1 MPGLRIDN
9 FSGIVPRTGPT
20 ELEGNQAQIANNA
33 KLTSLEIR
41 PWRSPTLE
49 YTPSGGSSVQT
60 IYKFQGQTGTS
71 PIWLEWNYDV
81 DVVPGPVA
89 DLSEFRLYY
98 TSSGFSPKKTN
109 WALASSSGAGV
120 APFPN
125 AYYEMGVPVP
135 ALGPTLSKAGT
146 GAAPSEDRSYIYTY
160 VTEFGTVAEESAP
173 SPATLIT
180 GVNTSGDSVTI
191 SGFSAPPAGNY
202 NFKYKRIYRSVIGA
216 TTASYLLVAE
226 IPIATS
232 SYTDT
237 KTIAQ
242 LGTALQSLYYTPP
255 PSTLQGIVTMP
266 NGLLAGFTGN
276 QVWFCEPYLPHA
288 WPASYMLTTDYP
300 IVGLGVFGNSLFV
313 GTTRNPYMIT
323 GTTPSSMMQ
332 EKLPMV
338 QPCVSKK
345 SIVSDQYGVLYASP
359 NGLASVAPGT
369 QEVISNALYTRDE
382 WQALNPS
389 TMIGA
394 VYNNM
399 YFGFYQTTGG
409 ARSSIV
415 ILRGDNPPLAT
426 FDSNAKARFV
436 ESNTGNVY
444 YLSAAD
450 NKIYSLDS
458 SISGN
463 TVFQWKSKKFLQP
476 KPMTYAS
483 LQLHADYDYMTAHS
497 GSYVTVNLYAEGTL
511 VFTSNITGNLPVR
524 LPSMTR
530 SYIWEIELIGNVPVR
545 RVAIATSV
553 AELAGA

>member
-33 KLTSLEIR
+33 KLTSRELR
-41 PWRSPTLE
+41 PWKNATLV
-49 YTPSGGSSVQT
+49 YTPSGGASVQT
-60 IYKFQGQTGTS
+60 IYKFQGPSGTT

-89 DLSEFRLYY
+89 DLTEFRLYY

-109 WALASSSGAGV
+109 WSLASSNNAGT
-120 APFPN
+120 APYPN
-125 AYYEMGVPVP
+125 AQYEMGVPAP
-135 ALGPTLSKAGT
+135 T
-146 GAAPSEDRSYIYTY
+146 GAPTVTHTGAGSAPTEDRAYIYTY
-160 VTEFGTVAEESAP
+160 VTTFGSVSEESAP
-173 SPATLIT
+173 SPATNIT
-180 GVNTSGDSVTI
+180 VNSTGDSVTI
-191 SGFSAPPAGNY
+191 SGFSSPPAGNY
-202 NFKYKRIYRSVIGA
+202 NFQYKRIYRSIIGA
-216 TTASYLLVAE
+216 TTASYVLVAE

-237 KTIAQ
+237 KTAAQ
-242 LGTALQSLYYTPP
+242 LGSSLTSLYFTPP
-255 PSTLQGIVTMP
+255 PSTLQGIVAMP
-266 NGLLAGFTGN
+266 NGMLAGFTGN
-276 QVWFCEPYLPHA
+276 QIWFCEPYLPHA
-288 WPASYMLTTDYP
+288 WPSPYMLTTEYP
-300 IVGLGVFGNSLFV
+300 IVGLGVFNNSLFV

-323 GTTPSSMMQ
+323 GSSPSSMAQ

-399 YFGFYQTTGG
+399 YFGFYQATGG
-409 ARSSIV
+409 SRSSII

-426 FDSNAKARFV
+426 FDSNAKAKYV
-436 ESNTGNVY
+436 ESTTGIVY
-444 YLSAAD
+444 YLSATD

-458 SISGN
+458 STTGN

-476 KPMTYAS
+476 KPLTFAS
-483 LQLHADYDYMTAHS
+483 LQLHADYVYMAANA

-511 VFTSNITGNLPVR
+511 VFSSNITSDQPVR
-524 LPSMTR
+524 LPAMTR
-530 SYIWEIELIGNVPVR
+530 SYYWEIELLGNVPVR

-553 AELAGA
+553 AEIAGA

>member
-33 KLTSLEIR
+33 KLTSLELR
-41 PWRSPTLE
+41 PWRGPTLA
-49 YTPSGGSSVQT
+49 YTPNGGSSVET
-60 IYKFQGQTGTS
+60 IYKFQGQTGTT
-71 PIWLEWNYDV
+71 PIWLEWNFDV

-89 DLSEFRLYY
+89 DISEFRLYY

-120 APFPN
+120 PPYPN
-125 AYYEMGVPVP
+125 AQYEMGVPSP
-135 ALGPTLSKAGT
+135 TGAPTLTKAGT
-146 GAAPSEDRSYIYTY
+146 GTAPTEDRAYIYTY
-160 VTEFGTVAEESAP
+160 VTVFGSVSEESAP
-173 SPATLIT
+173 SPATNIT
-180 GVNTSGDSVTI
+180 VNTTGDSVTI
-191 SGFSAPPAGNY
+191 SGFSSPPSGNY
-202 NFKYKRIYRSVIGA
+202 NFQYKRIYRSVIGA
-216 TTASYLLVAE
+216 TTSSYLLVAE

-237 KTIAQ
+237 KTTAQ
-242 LGTALQSLYYTPP
+242 LGSVLTSLYYTPP
-255 PSTLQGIVTMP
+255 PSTLQGLVSMP
-266 NGLLAGFTGN
+266 NGMLAGFTGN

-288 WPASYMLTTDYP
+288 WPSLYMMTTDYP

-369 QEVISNALYTRDE
+369 QEIISNALYTRDE
-382 WQALNPS
+382 WQTLNPS

-399 YFGFYQTTGG
+399 YFGFYQTSGG
-409 ARSSIV
+409 VRNSII

-426 FDSNAKARFV
+426 FDSTAKARFV
-436 ESNTGNVY
+436 ESSTGIVY
-444 YLSAAD
+444 YLSATD
-450 NKIYSLDS
+450 NKVYALDS
-458 SISGN
+458 SALSN
-463 TVFQWKSKKFLQP
+463 TVFQWKSKKFLQLRP
-476 KPMTYAS
+476 TTFAS
-483 LQLHADYDYMTAHS
+483 LQLHADYAYMAAYP
-497 GSYVTVNLYAEGTL
+497 GSYVTVNLYADGTL
-511 VFTSNITGNLPVR
+511 VYTSNITDDQPIR
-524 LPSMTR
+524 LPAMTR
-530 SYIWEIELIGNVPVR
+530 SYYWEMELVGNVPVR
-545 RVAIATSV
+545 RIAIATSV

>member
-33 KLTSLEIR
+33 KLTSLELR
-41 PWRSPTLE
+41 PWKSPSLV
-49 YTPSGGSSVQT
+49 YTPSGGASVQT

-89 DLSEFRLYY
+89 DISEFRLYY

-109 WALASSSGAGV
+109 WALASSSGAGT
-120 APFPN
+120 APYPN
-125 AYYEMGVPVP
+125 AQYEMGVPAP
-135 ALGPTLSKAGT
+135 TGAPTLTRAGT
-146 GAAPSEDRSYIYTY
+146 GTTPSEDRSYIYTY
-160 VTEFGTVAEESAP
+160 VTVFGAISEESAP
-173 SPATLIT
+173 SPATTIT
-180 GVNTSGDSVTI
+180 VNTTGDPVTI
-191 SGFSAPPAGNY
+191 SGFATPPSGNY
-202 NFKYKRIYRSVIGA
+202 NFQYKRIYRSVIGA

-232 SYTDT
+232 SYTDS
-237 KTIAQ
+237 KTAAQ
-242 LGTALQSLYYTPP
+242 LGSALTSLYFTPP
-255 PSTLQGIVTMP
+255 PSTLQGLVSMP
-266 NGLLAGFTGN
+266 NGMMAGFTGN
-276 QVWFCEPYLPHA
+276 QIWFCEPYLPHA
-288 WPASYMLTTDYP
+288 WPSIYMMTTDYP
-300 IVGLGVFGNSLFV
+300 IVGLGVFNNSLFV
-313 GTTRNPYMIT
+313 GTTRNPYMLT
-323 GTTPSSMMQ
+323 GTTPSSMAQ

-338 QPCVSKK
+338 QPCISKK

-369 QEVISNALYTRDE
+369 QEIISNALYTRDE

-409 ARSSIV
+409 ARNSII

-426 FDSNAKARFV
+426 FDSSAKARFV
-436 ESNTGNVY
+436 ESNTGVVF
-444 YLSAAD
+444 YLSATD

-458 SISGN
+458 STSSN
-463 TVFQWKSKKFLQP
+463 TVFQWKSKKFLQARP
-476 KPMTYAS
+476 TTFAS
-483 LQLHADYDYMTAHS
+483 LQLHADYVYMAANA
-497 GSYVTVNLYAEGTL
+497 GSYVTVKLYADGAL
-511 VFTSNITGNLPVR
+511 VYTGNITDDQPVR

-530 SYIWEIELIGNVPVR
+530 SYYWEIELVGNVPVR

>member
-33 KLTSLEIR
+33 KLTSLELR
-41 PWRSPTLE
+41 PWKSPTLA
-49 YTPSGGSSVQT
+49 YTPAGGASVQT

-109 WALASSSGAGV
+109 WALASSSGAGT
-120 APFPN
+120 APYPN
-125 AYYEMGVPVP
+125 AQYEMGVPAP
-135 ALGPTLSKAGT
+135 TGAPTLARAGT
-146 GAAPSEDRSYIYTY
+146 GTSPTEDRAYIYTY
-160 VTEFGTVAEESAP
+160 VTVFGSVSEESAP
-173 SPATLIT
+173 SPATNIT
-180 GVNTSGDSVTI
+180 VNTSGDPVTI
-191 SGFSAPPAGNY
+191 SGFASPPAGNY
-202 NFKYKRIYRSVIGA
+202 NFQYKRIYRSVIGS

-232 SYTDT
+232 SYTDS
-237 KTIAQ
+237 KTTAQ
-242 LGTALQSLYYTPP
+242 LGSALTSLYYTPP
-255 PSTLQGIVTMP
+255 PSTLQGLVSMP
-266 NGLLAGFTGN
+266 NGMLAGFTGN

-288 WPASYMLTTDYP
+288 WPSLYMMTTDYP
-300 IVGLGVFGNSLFV
+300 IVGLGVFNNSLFV

-323 GTTPSSMMQ
+323 GSTPSSMVQ

-338 QPCVSKK
+338 QPCISKK

-369 QEVISNALYTRDE
+369 QEIISNALYTRDE

-399 YFGFYQTTGG
+399 YFGFYQLSGG
-409 ARSSIV
+409 TRNSII

-426 FDSNAKARFV
+426 FDSSAKARFV
-436 ESNTGNVY
+436 ESNTGIVY
-444 YLSAAD
+444 YLSATD

-458 SISGN
+458 STSSN
-463 TVFQWKSKKFLQP
+463 TVFQWKSKKFLQLRP
-476 KPMTYAS
+476 TTFAS
-483 LQLHADYDYMTAHS
+483 LQLHADYVYMAANA
-497 GSYVTVNLYAEGTL
+497 GSYVTVKLYADGAL
-511 VFTSNITGNLPVR
+511 VFTGDITDDQPVR
-524 LPSMTR
+524 LPAITR
-530 SYIWEIELIGNVPVR
+530 SYYWEIELVGNVPVR
-545 RVAIATSV
+545 RIAIATSV